1 MQLQNQD
8 MKDLKKEIERYT
20 RNNYPRK
27 EIIQRLERDGF
38 DISEIN
44 EEMSQEMEAA
54 EDRIVMNMLYFFP
67 SILYI
72 LVLVLISML
81 GISKIDNIAG
91 KVASFVVLVGLLV
104 LGYHYYR
111 EKKVT
116 FLIVSVLMYIGLA
129 SLFVAC
135 AARIANDFKIP
146 LLNYFT
152 MAFGVL
158 YLYFFAKENLWIY
171 KLKQKSLF

>member
-1 MQLQNQD
+1 
-8 MKDLKKEIERYT
+8 MKDIRKEIERYT

-54 EDRIVMNMLYFFP
+54 EDRIVMNVLYFFP

-81 GISKIDNIAG
+81 GISKIDSMIG
-91 KVASFVVLVGLLV
+91 KAICSSALVALLI
-104 LGYHYYR
+104 LGYQYYR
-111 EKKVT
+111 ERKIT
-116 FLIVSVLMYIGLA
+116 FLIVSVLMYIGLVA
-129 SLFVAC
+129 LVIAC

-146 LLNYFT
+146 LLNYFS

>member
-1 MQLQNQD
+1 
-8 MKDLKKEIERYT
+8 MKDIKKEIERYT

-81 GISKIDNIAG
+81 GISKIDSIVG
-91 KVASFVVLVGLLV
+91 KAICSSALVVLLI
-104 LGYHYYR
+104 LGYQYYR
-111 EKKVT
+111 ERKIT

-129 SLFVAC
+129 ALFIAC

-146 LLNYFT
+146 LLNYFS

-158 YLYFFAKENLWIY
+158 YLYFFAKENMWIY